1 MWVDGKSHSP
11 MTFNLAMKSKVLF
24 TEANS
29 EILRKSAT
37 FFSQIGEYGHNNIIA
52 NYEHLIWKHL
62 ENPHGKSLISTIEL
76 NNDIKAVMIFQKN
89 YYYSS
94 GKEIKY
100 FLATDMAF
108 IKDER
113 KLSKILDYWK
123 ECIQFIKKE
132 YPDFIII
139 HSSNIKSEPIYGRFF
154 KEFRIGTIKAKIY
167 LPGTKKMQPTVL
179 EDKKIEYTFDEWR
192 WSPRSQVKYK
202 IYRNSSTKE
211 PEIIYRVQKKF
222 GLRVIIIVEINPNIL
237 IKETPKT
244 FWKLLILCLKE
255 GCLLPIFYLDIQN
268 GSLLKHISNFIEVP
282 KIISSYE
289 FPIYVH
295 NDSEKIVIQK
305 DILQLSMLDVM

>member
-1 MWVDGKSHSP
+1 
-11 MTFNLAMKSKVLF
+11 MKSKVRF

-29 EILRKSAT
+29 EILRKSAM
-37 FFSQIGEYGHNNIIA
+37 FFSRIEEYGYKNIIT

-89 YYYSS
+89 NYYSS
-94 GKEIKY
+94 GKEVKY

-113 KLSKILDYWK
+113 KLSNILDYWK
-123 ECIQFIKKE
+123 ECIKFIKKE
-132 YPDFIII
+132 YPDFVII
-139 HSSNIKSEPIYGRFF
+139 HSSNIRSEPIYSRFF
-154 KEFRIGTIKAKIY
+154 KEFRVGTIKAKIY
-167 LPGTKKMQPTVL
+167 LPGTKKMQLTAL

-192 WSPRSQVKYK
+192 WSPRSQIKYK
-202 IYRNSSTKE
+202 ISRNSSTKE

-222 GLRVIIIVEINPNIL
+222 GLRIIVIVEINPNIF
-237 IKETPKT
+237 IKQTSKT
-244 FWKLLILCLKE
+244 FWKLLILCIKE
-255 GCLLPIFYLDIQN
+255 GSLLPIFYLDIKN
-268 GSLLKHISNFIEVP
+268 SSSLKQFNNFIEVP

-295 NDSEKIVIQK
+295 NDSKKIVFQK
-305 DILQLSMLDVM
+305 NIFQLSMLDVM